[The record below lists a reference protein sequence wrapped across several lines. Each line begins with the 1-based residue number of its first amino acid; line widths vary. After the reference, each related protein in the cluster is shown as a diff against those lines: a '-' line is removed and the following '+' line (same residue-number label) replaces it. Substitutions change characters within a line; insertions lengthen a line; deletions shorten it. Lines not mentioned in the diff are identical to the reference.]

1 MQISPSPTDEVDSVL
16 TTPTGAR
23 IHSSAGTLSF
33 SITQYGI
40 RTRIPVIDGPD
51 FSVAMLGCFDEV
63 KKQMIGL
70 ILTPCSS
77 PPGPTGMLNHT
88 GWHGFSRRTV
98 LLDEVLS
105 NDRLIDQ
112 AFLPEW
118 RDIHI
123 TDRPPPTP
131 VRILSTRSD
140 YMPSPPFLFSIQELN
155 KSLKVSG
162 RLVEISQRPFD
173 WTGSPP
179 AVLEFQHD
187 HILVKIRIMFG
198 RCFSPGHRRDYSFNA
213 STLQSI
219 GHHWASVL
227 FDATDSNMS
236 LPPHNCSR
244 DHITGWHNQSRMF
257 THRLFWGKASLTLSF
272 LRDLVSP
279 EETLVPRITYEL
291 EFRY

>member
-1 MQISPSPTDEVDSVL
+1 
-16 TTPTGAR
+16 
-23 IHSSAGTLSF
+23 
-33 SITQYGI
+33 
-40 RTRIPVIDGPD
+40 
-51 FSVAMLGCFDEV
+51 MLGCFDEI

-77 PPGPTGMLNHT
+77 PPGPTGMLYHT

-112 AFLPEW
+112 AVLPEW

-140 YMPSPPFLFSIQELN
+140 YMPSPPFRFSIQELN
-155 KSLKVSG
+155 TSLKAYG
-162 RLVEISQRPFD
+162 RLVEISQRPCD

-179 AVLEFQHD
+179 AILEFQHD
-187 HILVKIRIMFG
+187 HIVANIRIVFG
-198 RCFSPGHRRDYSFNA
+198 RCFSPGHHRDYSCNA
-213 STLQSI
+213 RTLQST
-219 GHHWASVL
+219 GKHWASVL
-227 FDATDSNMS
+227 FNATDSDMP

-244 DHITGWHNQSRMF
+244 DHIVGWHNHSRLF